1 MTTPDQLP
9 HTRTRNKSH
18 CTREGPAKERRP
30 WVPSGAAVP
39 ASSLS
44 TPERRMGDTGPFA
57 APAPRGARKRGR
69 GVGRGAGLHT
79 TGEPV
84 FDDKHPS
91 WQVCIGVVACLRGP
105 QDLLCVDLCHNE
117 GALP

>member
-1 MTTPDQLP
+1 MTTPDQLS
-9 HTRTRNKSH
+9 HTHTQGKGAIAHARALQKSAGRG
-18 CTREGPAKERRP
+18 CLQAPPTPPRP
-30 WVPSGAAVP
+30 FLPLRG
-39 ASSLS
+39 
-44 TPERRMGDTGPFA
+44 MGDTGPFA

-69 GVGRGAGLHT
+69 GVGRGAGLHP

-105 QDLLCVDLCHNE
+105 QDLRCVGLCHNE